1 MTTKKRTKYNKI
13 IIILI
18 IIGIFILTFFG
29 YVIFRTYQSQ
39 NSLLSIMTIP
49 LILGIVFENRRLS
62 SDWKDILL
70 KISIS
75 LALSVFAFLPGKG
88 ERNYS
93 LDHHIEIWPYVFIA
107 FFVIGSVIHHEKK
120 IVPKLTEGIT
130 LLQSISI
137 IYWIV
142 DIGFLNFKNVF
153 AYILIGIGLVFSIIS
168 FIHAFS
174 YIKLT
179 RNARLFLSIWSSLIM
194 IIFAIDHIYR
204 VFNFNYFVD
213 YKILNDGLNTLQYFL
228 LGVSLI
234 YIFQNAYMLLV
245 YFPSKSRA
253 YNKEHLKDIKKM
265 NKTHIDR
272 YSSNQIRLF
281 DSLLALLITSGI
293 YYWNYKYQIMPRHTL
308 IWLIF
313 WIFPFIVWLKDL
325 LNEKIK
331 TTASR
336 LGKGESHP

>member
-1 MTTKKRTKYNKI
+1 MTTKKTIEYNKI
-13 IIILI
+13 TIILI
-18 IIGIFILTFFG
+18 IIGIFILGFSG
-29 YVIFRTYQSQ
+29 YIILRTYQSQ

-70 KISIS
+70 KITIA
-75 LALSVFAFLPGKG
+75 LALSFIAFLPGKR

-93 LDHHIEIWPYVFIA
+93 FENHIEIWPYFFIG
-107 FFVIGSVIHHEKK
+107 FFVIASVIYHDKK
-120 IVPKLTEGIT
+120 IIPKLTEGIT

-137 IYWIV
+137 IYWII

-153 AYILIGIGLVFSIIS
+153 AYTIMVVGLIFCVIS

-179 RNARLFLSIWSSLIM
+179 RNSRLFLSIWSSIIM

-204 VFNFNYFVD
+204 VYNFDYFVD
-213 YKILNDGLNTLQYFL
+213 YKMLNDGLNILQYFL

-234 YIFQNAYMLLV
+234 YIFQNAFMLFTYLPDRSSF
-245 YFPSKSRA
+245 YGKSQM
-253 YNKEHLKDIKKM
+253 KEIREM
-265 NKTHIDR
+265 NKTHIKR
-272 YSSNQIRLF
+272 YSLNQIKIS
-281 DSLLALLITSGI
+281 DSFLALIFTSGI

-313 WIFPFIVWLKDL
+313 WIFPFVFWLKEIII
-325 LNEKIK
+325 EKTK
-331 TTASR
+331 TTANTV
-336 LGKGESHP
+336 

>member
-13 IIILI
+13 TIILI
-18 IIGIFILTFFG
+18 IIGIFIMTFFG

-49 LILGIVFENRRLS
+49 LILGIIFENRRLS

-70 KISIS
+70 KISVS
-75 LALSVFAFLPGKG
+75 FALSIFAFLPGKR
-88 ERNYS
+88 EKDYS
-93 LDHHIEIWPYVFIA
+93 FEHHIEMWPYFFIA
-107 FFVIGSVIHHEKK
+107 FFVIGSVIHHEKR
-120 IVPKLTEGIT
+120 IITKLTEGIT

-153 AYILIGIGLVFSIIS
+153 AYALIAIGLVFCIIS

-174 YIKLT
+174 YIQLT
-179 RNARLFLSIWSSLIM
+179 RNARLFLSIWSSIIM
-194 IIFAIDHIYR
+194 IIFAADHIYR
-204 VFNFNYFVD
+204 VFNFNYFID
-213 YKILNDGLNTLQYFL
+213 YKIINDSLNVLQYFL

-234 YIFQNAYMLLV
+234 YIFQNAIMLLE
-245 YFPSKSRA
+245 YLPSKSRA
-253 YNKEHLKDIKKM
+253 YNKEHLNDIKKM
-265 NKTHIDR
+265 NKTHVDR
-272 YSSNQIRLF
+272 YSSNQIRIF
-281 DSLLALLITSGI
+281 DSLLALLFITGI

-331 TTASR
+331 TTTNTV
-336 LGKGESHP
+336 